1 MKFCFAIF
9 LQAPLSLLVSENSTR
24 ITKAKNSATHLLIAF
39 NFATQGKQ
47 KPSKAGRVRNK
58 EPDNRKLIYVGLRS
72 PLPRQEANAGS
83 RAGQLDQSSRGLES
97 SCQLHVLGLAFLI
110 SLSIVN
116 CLAGEALDG
125 PRPYTLRL
133 GTFQ

>member
-1 MKFCFAIF
+1 MHILDTSVHA
-9 LQAPLSLLVSENSTR
+9 STQCAR
-24 ITKAKNSATHLLIAF
+24 KNI
-39 NFATQGKQ
+39 
-47 KPSKAGRVRNK
+47 
-58 EPDNRKLIYVGLRS
+58 GLCS